1 MHDLRTIY
9 FKVKKEVSK
18 VLKDY
23 LVDAGNL
30 KFYSNAPKMNDVE
43 IISLSITSEC
53 LGIDSENLLWSKI
66 NKDYAD
72 LFEHLIHRTRYN
84 YRRKA
89 LFEWIQHCADV
100 WSKQMKNPKDEFI
113 IDSIP
118 LPVCKIC
125 RERRSTVCR
134 KPKDEVKASKGY
146 SSTNKQYYIGYKLHL
161 ITSCTGVYQESAIL
175 PANIH
180 DITFLKELGATHL
193 KDCTLIGDTAYRSAP
208 LQLSLFEDHQIDLSV
223 PYRSNQKDYKEY
235 PYPMKIKR
243 KMIETVFSQYC
254 DDLMLKR
261 NYAKSSMGL
270 YTRVYSKI
278 GAMTFKQYWNYLN
291 GNKISHTKHSLAA

>member
-1 MHDLRTIY
+1 MSKAL
-9 FKVKKEVSK
+9 KE
-18 VLKDY
+18 Y
-23 LVDAGNL
+23 LVQAGNL
-30 KFYSNAPKMNDVE
+30 KFYSNAPKMSDVE
-43 IISLSITSEC
+43 IISLSITAEC

-72 LFEHLIHRTRYN
+72 LFEQLIHRTRYN
-84 YRRKA
+84 HRRKV
-89 LFEWIQHCADV
+89 LFEWIQHCAKG
-100 WSKQMKNPKDEFI
+100 WSKQMKHPKNEFI

-134 KPKDEVKASKGY
+134 KPNDQVKASKGC
-146 SSTNKQYYIGYKLHL
+146 SSTNKQFYIGYRLDL
-161 ITSCTGVYQESAIL
+161 ITSCTGVYQESAIQ

-180 DITFLKELGATHL
+180 DITFLKELSAPHL
-193 KDCTLIGDTAYRSAP
+193 KYCTLIGDTAYRSAP
-208 LQLSLFEDHQIDLSV
+208 LQLSLFEEHKIDLSV
-223 PYRSNQKDYKEY
+223 PYRSNPKGYKEY
-235 PYPMKIKR
+235 PYLMKIKR

-270 YTRVYSKI
+270 YS
-278 GAMTFKQYWNYLN
+278 AC
-291 GNKISHTKHSLAA
+291 